1 LQYGAVSAKFSLMSS
16 TRIQDYGDEMR
27 ACHATSEIEE
37 EECIIE
43 IPLKCL
49 ITVEMGKETNVRILL
64 YSVDLRE
71 IVVNALWENQI
82 RNILIHLT
90 DWSIN
95 IGVKY

>member
-1 LQYGAVSAKFSLMSS
+1 MVQSAFLILFNELCAM
-16 TRIQDYGDEMR
+16 QDYGDEMR

-64 YSVDLRE
+64 Y
-71 IVVNALWENQI
+71 
-82 RNILIHLT
+82 LIHCEEYPLMFC
-90 DWSIN
+90 
-95 IGVKY
+95 